1 VKWLDRPD
9 RFDLPEWETLCGEAA
24 RLGVALA
31 RFDRALKAYKT
42 ARDAEPLSRPDNAP

>member
-1 VKWLDRPD
+1 MSRLSRPD
-9 RFDLPEWETLCGEAA
+9 RWELPEWEALCGEAT

-42 ARDAEPLSRPDNAP
+42 ARDRMEASA